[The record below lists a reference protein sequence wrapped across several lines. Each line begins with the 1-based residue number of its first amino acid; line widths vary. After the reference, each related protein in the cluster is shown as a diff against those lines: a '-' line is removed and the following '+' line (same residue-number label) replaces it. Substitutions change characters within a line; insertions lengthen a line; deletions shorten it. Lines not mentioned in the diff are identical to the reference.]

1 MEQAIVWAVTVVL
14 VIAMALVF
22 TFVAWRSGDRIEY
35 ADIQQLGL
43 RIRSRLFWLLII
55 ISTPLTI
62 FTLIDLPYGAATRA
76 SGDVQV
82 IEVKGFQWYWELSQH
97 QVTAG
102 QPVEFRVTAGDV
114 NHGMGIYDSSLR
126 LVAQVQAMP
135 GYTNRLIHTFSE
147 PGAYKILCLEYC
159 GLIHH
164 DMTAELMVTS
174 TP

>member
-1 MEQAIVWAVTVVL
+1 MTIVL

-22 TFVAWRSGDRIEY
+22 AFVAWRSGDRVEY
-35 ADIQQLGL
+35 ADIQQHGY
-43 RIRSRLFWLLII
+43 RIRTKLFWLLII
-55 ISTPLTI
+55 VATPLMI
-62 FTLIDLPYGAATRA
+62 LTLIELPYGAAARA

-82 IEVKGFQWYWELSQH
+82 IEVKGFQWYWELSRD
-97 QVTAG
+97 QVTTG

-147 PGAYKILCLEYC
+147 PGSYKILCLEFC
-159 GLIHH
+159 GLTHH
-164 DMTAELMVTS
+164 EMIAELKVTS